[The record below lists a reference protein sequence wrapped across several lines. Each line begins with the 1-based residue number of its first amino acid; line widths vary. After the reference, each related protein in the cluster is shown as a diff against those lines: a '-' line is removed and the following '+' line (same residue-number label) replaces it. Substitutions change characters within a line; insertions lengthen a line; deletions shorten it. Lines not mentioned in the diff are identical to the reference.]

1 MRMMLLAIIVLALL
15 FGLASISQSY
25 ATSQQA
31 QAAIEASRATQI
43 ANAGNLVV
51 LVALLLSIFLAAVTA
66 FVILFLL
73 LRRYQRA
80 LRHLGLDRN
89 MQHSAQIQPDANSM
103 LSTALA
109 LLTYRILQEQAERD
123 ADQLHQLNLDSI
135 EMNETAGTFDSSDNF
150 WMM

>member
-51 LVALLLSIFLAAVTA
+51 LVALLLSIILAAVTA